1 MKVFSHTI
9 VVGHIME
16 VIWNATDAVPM
27 VGLPYFVIVPLHG
40 ELVNIILQKW
50 EEYNCQAF
58 PVHACSVKPDGC
70 WCCLTYGFQFL
81 CSNTLAFPSPM
92 IIVVYNID
100 FLL

>member
-16 VIWNATDAVPM
+16 VIWNATDAVP
-27 VGLPYFVIVPLHG
+27 VLGLSYFMIVPLHG

-70 WCCLTYGFQFL
+70 WCCSYLWVSIFMFKYPCISISCDNCG
-81 CSNTLAFPSPM
+81 
-92 IIVVYNID
+92 I
-100 FLL
+100 